1 MSLIAPFDTICN
13 KTSLLNSFFS
23 LRLGFQKTIYDASK
37 DIVVV
42 KGDKDSSA
50 LRGESH
56 INFPTQRVIMAQTL

>member
-13 KTSLLNSFFS
+13 KTSLLDSFFS

-42 KGDKDSSA
+42 KGDKDSIA
-50 LRGESH
+50 LRGE
-56 INFPTQRVIMAQTL
+56 